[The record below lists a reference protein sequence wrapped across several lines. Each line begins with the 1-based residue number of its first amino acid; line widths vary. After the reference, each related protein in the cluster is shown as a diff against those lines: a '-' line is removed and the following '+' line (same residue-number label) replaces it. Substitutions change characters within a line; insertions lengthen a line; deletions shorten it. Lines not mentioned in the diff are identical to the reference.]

1 MRSRVRSYRY
11 LTLLVIAGAIAV
23 TEARAQSLRG
33 TVRDSASGVPIPGA
47 VVALLDSAGGV
58 AARTTTDEGGQFRA
72 VLIGD
77 AVRAVRVVRLG
88 FRPRT
93 VPLPSVRETIVRVD
107 VPMTSIPISMQSVT
121 VTAGPGCPR
130 RPDRA
135 LALAVL
141 EQARAGLLATV
152 VARSD
157 KPARM
162 TRLRATRFVDM
173 VTNRIVHQRVRV
185 DSSGTPFGSFGAARS
200 AADFVRLGFRADS
213 AGLERYYG
221 PDAEVLLDDRF
232 TSAYCFHLAAAV
244 PARPNQI
251 GLGFRPPNRRDG
263 RIDVDGAIWIDTV
276 ARALV
281 DIEYRYLG
289 TDPQAEPFRPGGHI
303 AFRTMPNG
311 VVVIDRWS
319 IRLVSGQG
327 GAEPA
332 GVGGALA
339 NRSFY
344 GIEGVGELARATW
357 ADGYTWLGP
366 LGTIHLRVVRPDG
379 TPLRGAVVRL
389 ADTDYRATADGNGD
403 LGITDLVPGPYVVTR
418 LDPDLAALGIPV
430 DTLLEFEAGRA
441 RTLVTRLKVPEL
453 RDYLGDRCGDDD
465 IVARLTD
472 ERWAT
477 RASLFGRVV
486 SADGRPLSAARW
498 TLSAG
503 SAPPARRLV
512 NDAAVDDNGI
522 FHYCG
527 LRIGDSVVVEV
538 RSKGMT
544 NASIPVRLAKQ
555 PTVVAIQMRAK
566 PR

>member
-1 MRSRVRSYRY
+1 M
-11 LTLLVIAGAIAV
+11 IAGAIGAR
-23 TEARAQSLRG
+23 EARGQSLRG

-47 VVALLDSAGGV
+47 VVTLLDSGGGA

-77 AVRAVRVVRLG
+77 GVRAVRVVRLG

-93 VPLPSVRETIVRVD
+93 VSLPSVREAIVRVD

-121 VTAGPGCPR
+121 VTAGPGCPQ

-200 AADFVRLGFRADS
+200 AGDFVRLGFRADS

-263 RIDVDGAIWIDTV
+263 RIDVDGTIWIDTV

-357 ADGYTWLGP
+357 SDGYTWLGP
-366 LGTIHLRVVRPDG
+366 LGTIRLRVVRPDG
-379 TPLRGAVVRL
+379 TPLPGAVVRL
-389 ADTDYRATADGNGD
+389 ADTDYQATADANGD

-418 LDPDLAALGIPV
+418 LDPDLAAIGVPV
-430 DTLLEFEAGRA
+430 DTLIEFEAGRA

-486 SADGRPLSAARW
+486 SADGRPLPGAKW

-512 NDAAVDDNGI
+512 NDASVDDKGI

-527 LRIGDSVVVEV
+527 LQIGDSVVVEV

-544 NASIPVRLAKQ
+544 DAIIPVRMAKQ

-566 PR
+566 PH